1 MEKPAKYM
9 SQQHTLLLFLSPV
22 SDQQISRQKQSTLTK
37 LVLYFG
43 NLNKVA
49 SDNCP
54 AICLTATVFFLIQV
68 STACCCLFPC
78 EGTPELGLL
87 MAPGGGHLPGSCQAL
102 NLLAA
107 LQQLQCIVEFS
118 KSAA

>member
-1 MEKPAKYM
+1 MEISALSV
-9 SQQHTLLLFLSPV
+9 SQQHALLSFLSPA
-22 SDQQISRQKQSTLTK
+22 SDQQVSQQRKRNAR
-37 LVLYFG
+37 FG

-54 AICLTATVFFLIQV
+54 SICLTGTVFFIVQV

-87 MAPGGGHLPGSCQAL
+87 IAPGGGHLPGGSQAL
-102 NLLAA
+102 SLLAA
-107 LQQLQCIVEFS
+107 LQQLQRIVEFS